1 MRREILILLLVY
13 CSWSAALSQGSSAS
27 SSQLKL
33 PLSARSAALGES
45 TVSDEGQFSSWFI
58 NPATLFSNSP
68 FAITLTHSQW
78 MQQVQAELI
87 GLRIPSP
94 VGTFGI
100 GVTSTSIPGIE
111 IRDVPGPALGT
122 FSARFAAFQ
131 LGYAAGLSNE
141 IIVGASVKYLYEKL
155 YVDEASGYGFDIG
168 LTYRTPVDGLHAGIA
183 VTNIGRLQQFQ
194 IERSDL
200 PTLARAGASFLL
212 QREDFDFTATGAWA
226 SNLVD
231 HDSHFQTGLEATYN
245 RQMSLRLGYQTG
257 YESRAI
263 SAGLGIHF
271 EFIQFDYSYV
281 PFSLGLGDSHL
292 FSLAFQF

>member
-1 MRREILILLLVY
+1 MRREILVLLLV
-13 CSWSAALSQGSSAS
+13 CFAWSAVLSQGSSAS

-33 PLSARSAALGES
+33 PLSARPAALGES

-58 NPATLFSNSP
+58 NPATLFCTAP
-68 FAITLTHSQW
+68 FAVALTHSQW
-78 MQQVQAELI
+78 MQQVQSELI

-131 LGYAAGLSNE
+131 LGYAKDISNE

-155 YVDEASGYGFDIG
+155 YVDETSGYGFDIG
-168 LTYRTPVDGLHAGIA
+168 LTYRTPIEGLHAGIA
-183 VTNIGRLQQFQ
+183 VTNIGSLQQFQ
-194 IERSDL
+194 NERSDL
-200 PTLARAGASFLL
+200 PTFARAGVSFLL
-212 QREDFDFTATGAWA
+212 ERDAFDFTVSGAWA
-226 SNLVD
+226 NNLVD
-231 HDSHFQTGLEATYN
+231 HDSHFQSGLEATYD
-245 RQMSLRLGYQTG
+245 RQLSLRLGFQTG

-271 EFIQFDYSYV
+271 RFVQLDYSYV